1 MGPKWPHCDRES
13 SSRSAA
19 TRTCVSLTCGLTAS
33 SGTPATLL
41 SSYYFSAALRREQA
55 PPRWFPRCG
64 PTWPHGDR
72 ESSARSA
79 ATRTCVSLTCGFTA
93 SSSTPAN
100 LLSSYDF
107 SASLGRE
114 LLHPGKTCRV
124 AETALRYITLSYS
137 DCVILRQGEWS
148 SQLGEHGR
156 SGKFSK
162 NRSRVELRAR
172 VIRGWPH
179 FCHNFRVH

>member
-1 MGPKWPHCDRES
+1 MRDSPRFPGRLDEPVPQLRPATALLLVSWKNWPGELPPWFSPMGPKWPHCDRES

-33 SGTPATLL
+33 SGTPATWL

-114 LLHPGKTCRV
+114 LRPQISLQETCCV
-124 AETALRYITLSYS
+124 AETALKGVVHLERS
-137 DCVILRQGEWS
+137 D
-148 SQLGEHGR
+148 
-156 SGKFSK
+156 
-162 NRSRVELRAR
+162 
-172 VIRGWPH
+172 
-179 FCHNFRVH
+179 